1 MISTH
6 TPHKTQKKKYT
17 HEVKVNKKKQDAVSS

>member
-6 TPHKTQKKKYT
+6 THHTKTQKKKYT
-17 HEVKVNKKKQDAVSS
+17 HEVKVNKKSKTQ

>member
-6 TPHKTQKKKYT
+6 RTQHKNTQKKKYT
-17 HEVKVNKKKQDAVSS
+17 HEVKVKKSKTQ